1 MNALKN
7 WGIIQVD
14 SRCVKEF
21 EEKWNR
27 LNDRQKEIL
36 CEFFR
41 QMQENGFDYKVECW
55 KNSEAMFVIVK
66 GDEADAH
73 YWNSILRKLDKE
85 RELWWVGI
93 IWE

>member
-1 MNALKN
+1 MSGLRD

-14 SRCVKEF
+14 DRCVEEF
-21 EEKWNR
+21 EKRWCR
-27 LNDRQKEIL
+27 LSDRQKEIL
-36 CEFFR
+36 FEFFR
-41 QMQENGFDYKVECW
+41 RMKESGFDYRVECW
-55 KNSEAMFVIVK
+55 GNSEAMFVVVK

-85 RELWWVGI
+85 RELWWVGV